1 LTRILKPSLRKD
13 SNLQVIHA
21 LTEHHTPTANR
32 YDNDAT
38 NKSEMMNLFGSGI
51 IGRLK
56 SQGDNLSNYNP
67 VAQFTPKASGGEQE
81 NKIEGVLRE
90 SIMKNIN

>member
-1 LTRILKPSLRKD
+1 
-13 SNLQVIHA
+13 
-21 LTEHHTPTANR
+21 
-32 YDNDAT
+32 
-38 NKSEMMNLFGSGI
+38 MMNLFGSGI